1 MYLKG
6 IPMHEL
12 FNYCV
17 QNSVQNYEAKD
28 ENGILV
34 SVPASFSAIEGEYDE
49 HYLPCRFKAC
59 HTLDNLNGSFISDES
74 MTNALPS
81 FAEKPILAS
90 IIEVQN
96 GNDDLPLDFNG
107 HDMIVAQDKMNPDKE
122 RIEYIE
128 KIVGIV
134 PKDNNIELVKDEDS
148 DKKYVYVDGL
158 VFREYSYA
166 ADILEKRGSV
176 DVSVELNVKRF
187 SFDAKNKRLSIDEF
201 TFFGVTLLGSHVK
214 PGMEGAKATV
224 QTFENNNGY
233 DELKSILSEFQS
245 LLSDFRKHTEKGG
258 YENLKLQE
266 LLEKYNKTEQD
277 ITFETEGMT
286 DEELEQAF
294 AEAFEE
300 GEPELEPELEPETD
314 PEPQPET
321 DPQPELEPKDF
332 ENKVIS
338 YEISHDDIRSG
349 LYAILRESVD
359 EQKYYD
365 VWIVEVFDSYFIYED
380 YTDGM
385 KYYRQGYVV
394 DGENIAFE
402 GDKVEVFA
410 EFITAEE
417 KVALDLMKATYNE
430 LKAFKDNYDL
440 EMARTEKQA
449 ILNDEKFSV
458 LTNSEEFNCLRNEI
472 DNYSVTEVEEKAKT
486 IFSNQVYENPTVFT
500 QIKENNAGKI
510 NFSVKTTT
518 NKRYGNLFD

>member
-1 MYLKG
+1 MYLRG
-6 IPMHEL
+6 LPIQNL
-12 FNYCV
+12 FEYCV
-17 QNSVQNYEAKD
+17 QNDVQNYETK
-28 ENGILV
+28 EQHGLIV
-34 SVPASFSAIEGEYDE
+34 SVPAQFSKTDAEYDE

-59 HTLDNLNGSFISDES
+59 HTLDNLNGFYISEES
-74 MTNALPS
+74 MTMALPS

-96 GNDDLPLDFNG
+96 ENDTTLDFNG
-107 HDMIVAQDKMNPDKE
+107 HDMIVAQDKMNPDNE
-122 RIEYIE
+122 RIEYVE

-176 DVSVELNVKRF
+176 DVSVELNVKKF

-201 TFFGVTLLGSHVK
+201 TFFGVTLLGAHVK

-224 QTFENNNGY
+224 QTFDKNNDY

-245 LLSDFRKHTEKGG
+245 LLSEYRMHTEKGG

-294 AEAFEE
+294 AEAFEG
-300 GEPELEPELEPETD
+300 GESDPE
-314 PEPQPET
+314 PEPQP
-321 DPQPELEPKDF
+321 DAF
-332 ENKVIS
+332 ENKIIS
-338 YEISHDDIRSG
+338 YEISHDDIRNA
-349 LYAILRESVD
+349 LYSMLRETVAEN
-359 EQKYYD
+359 EQYN
-365 VWIVEVFDSYFIYED
+365 VWIIEVFDDHFIYED
-380 YTDGM
+380 WTEDA
-385 KYYRQGYVV
+385 KKQYRQGYTVSEDVV
-394 DGENIAFE
+394 SFD

-410 EFITAEE
+410 AFITAEE

-430 LKAFKDNYDL
+430 LKQFKEDFDNN
-440 EMARTEKQA
+440 AAKAEKEA
-449 ILNDEKFSV
+449 ILNNEKFSI
-458 LTNSEEFNCLRNEI
+458 LSTDPNFQTLIADMDKYSATEI
-472 DNYSVTEVEEKAKT
+472 EEKAKA
-486 IFSNQVYENPTVFT
+486 IFSDFVFANPTAVVELEE
-500 QIKENNAGKI
+500 KRVGKI
-510 NFSVKTTT
+510 GFSAKTDKK